1 MKTIRNMKTVRNK
14 ADTELVRQQN
24 RSLVLEALR
33 KHGALASIELG
44 QTTKLSPATISAI
57 TNDMLSERLIE
68 MDKEETAKT
77 RNAMRG
83 RPKVKLKLTADAALL
98 LGIRITHN
106 KMSFWLADFCCSIID
121 QQTIDIDTTSLSCDA
136 FSQALVEKASA
147 FLLGQNIETNHLSII
162 SIACQGSV
170 DADEGEIIWSPA
182 FSARNIAIA
191 APLQDKFG
199 CPCIVANDTNAIA
212 HLLHVENET
221 LTESFAVMY
230 LGSGIGLGL
239 YVNGALI
246 EGTNGSASEFGHML
260 WQDDGVLCRCGRRG
274 CIEAYASDF
283 GIYRSANEHLKNTA
297 PKDITPSQ
305 QEMEKLADAARN
317 NDKTAQAAFNLA
329 GKAIGDGLSNLV
341 MLVNPRN
348 ILITGPGVAHF
359 DLLKVSINGAL
370 FHATR
375 NGHQPKITILDDKRD
390 LIESGLLALATTRLD
405 REVFARRVSVADV
418 AARQAI
424 SAT

>member
-1 MKTIRNMKTVRNK
+1 MKIIRNK

-33 KHGALASIELG
+33 GHGALASIELG
-44 QTTKLSPATISAI
+44 EETRLSPATISAI

-83 RPKVKLKLTADAALL
+83 RPKVKLKLAAEAALV

-106 KMSFWLADFCCSIID
+106 KMSFWLADFCGAVKAH
-121 QQTIDIDTTSLSCDA
+121 QAMNIDTADVSRET
-136 FSQALVEKASA
+136 FSQVLVEKATS
-147 FLLGQNIETNHLSII
+147 FLLSQNTDAAQLSII
-162 SIACQGSV
+162 SAACQGSV
-170 DADEGEIIWSPA
+170 DADKGEIIWSPA
-182 FSARNIAIA
+182 FTARDIAVG
-191 APLQDKFG
+191 APLTEKFG
-199 CPCIVANDTNAIA
+199 CPCIVANDTNTIA
-212 HLLHVENET
+212 HLLHVEHET

-246 EGTNGSASEFGHML
+246 EGSQGSASEFGHML
-260 WQDDGVLCRCGRRG
+260 WQDDGAMCRCGRRG

-283 GIYRSANEHLKNTA
+283 GIYRTANEQLKNTA

-305 QEMEKLADAARN
+305 KEMEDLAMAARKG
-317 NDKTAQAAFNLA
+317 DKVALAAFNLA

-341 MLVNPRN
+341 MLVNPRD
-348 ILITGPGVAHF
+348 ILITGPGVAQF
-359 DLLKVSINGAL
+359 DLLKPSIDNAL
-370 FHATR
+370 SHATR
-375 NGHQPKITILDDKRD
+375 NGHKPNITVLDDKRD
-390 LIESGLLALATTRLD
+390 LTEAGLLALANTRLD
-405 REVFARRVSVADV
+405 REIFARRVSVADV
-418 AARQAI
+418 AARHAM
-424 SAT
+424 SST